1 MCSRPIVRG
10 IALKLAFAPSAKR
23 IIPYP
28 PVGISLLAASLRQSG
43 HDAEVFDLEMELA
56 GLRLKG
62 EDVLLYDGV
71 LSASDVLS
79 PDLAAPIHAYGE
91 QLWQIIGGS
100 SGAEVLGISVMGFE
114 QSASAL
120 LLARLALAHGMR
132 VIFGGQFWTE
142 RSAAEAIHALAP
154 YGSVTVTVGDGWES
168 TTAFVER
175 AAPETIP
182 NSFTTNATSGGAIIA
197 GPRKVA
203 KSLPPQPVYDWVP
216 WEQYEDFGIS
226 TYKNPTPTRRA
237 HLYVWDKQCNFRC
250 AFCRVAAGSRAVLTP
265 PKMAIESFA
274 DLAQTEVDQLN
285 FMTNE
290 LNPSRKY
297 LLRFLDELEARGGGG
312 ATNWFTYIRADRL
325 EAEDFRRIRQNG
337 GRLARYGVESGSQ
350 RLLDLMRKDYD
361 VPTMSMTLRHAAAK
375 DIWNHVNF
383 LVGFPGE
390 IADDIERTID
400 FLAANVDA
408 IHSVRINPFY
418 LPPETPIARAPEEFG
433 IQLTTFDSGW
443 WQYQNSDG
451 SLPDADLVVERV
463 ERLSRACS
471 DLGIGFA
478 GTDPFFL
485 LDTISRHN
493 AVPDAVKFLKDAYP
507 LFWVPAPTDT
517 YKALIGGYEVKSE
530 WKEIALK
537 RQRNYSL
544 SICTD

>member
-1 MCSRPIVRG
+1 MLLYNG
-10 IALKLAFAPSAKR
+10 KLAVA
-23 IIPYP
+23 
-28 PVGISLLAASLRQSG
+28 
-43 HDAEVFDLEMELA
+43 
-56 GLRLKG
+56 
-62 EDVLLYDGV
+62 
-71 LSASDVLS
+71 DVLS
-79 PDLAAPIHAYGE
+79 PDLTEPVRAYAA
-91 QLWQIIGGS
+91 QLWHIIGGS
-100 SGAEVLGISVMGFE
+100 SGADVLGISVMGFE

-120 LLARLALAHGMR
+120 LLARTALTHGMR

-154 YGSVTVTVGDGWES
+154 FGRVTVTVGDGWES
-168 TTAFVER
+168 AVAFAAG

-182 NSFTTNATSGGAIIA
+182 NSYTTSDAPGGAIIA

-216 WEQYEDFGIS
+216 WEQYENFGVA
-226 TYKNPTPTRRA
+226 TYKNPTRVRRA

-250 AFCRVAAGSRAVLTP
+250 AFCRVATGSRAVLTP
-265 PKMAIESFA
+265 PRVAIDSFA
-274 DLAQTEVDQLN
+274 DLAKVQVAQLN

-312 ATNWFTYIRADRL
+312 ATNWFTYVRADRL
-325 EAEDFRRIRQNG
+325 EAEDFARIRQNG

-361 VPTMSMTLRHAAAK
+361 VPTMSATLRHAAAE
-375 DIWNHVNF
+375 DIWNHVNL

-390 IADDIERTID
+390 RADDIDRTMD
-400 FLAANVDA
+400 FLAANVDT

-418 LPPETPIARAPEEFG
+418 LPPDTPLARAPEEFG
-433 IQLTTFDSGW
+433 VRLTTFDSGW
-443 WQYQNSDG
+443 WQYENADG
-451 SLPDADLVVERV
+451 TAPDADLVVERV
-463 ERLSRACS
+463 ERISRACT

-485 LDTISRHN
+485 LDTISRGTS
-493 AVPDAVKFLKDAYP
+493 VPAAISFLKAAYP